1 MNATRYVDIGMV
13 SAKRTAWRPS
23 GRSSSAISGPFEMAS
38 RSPGATIVTAKTALK
53 SGSSQHGKARRQ
65 SVACIWLVA
74 MVCSTPS
81 SSLKRERYQP
91 RSLSFSV
98 PAKAIDSRAL
108 VPAGSGSG
116 RAKLTRSYSSSW
128 DQVSGEDVPSTVSV
142 ACSSTRSAAL
152 QTSSSA
158 GSSTTSAMSTVP
170 RNVAAGRSGSRTM
183 SYRSGCT
190 ARGRRWG
197 LVDMAVE
204 RSGGGRN
211 DFGH

>member
-1 MNATRYVDIGMV
+1 
-13 SAKRTAWRPS
+13 
-23 GRSSSAISGPFEMAS
+23 MAS
-38 RSPGATIVTAKTALK
+38 RSPGATIVAAKTALK

-98 PAKAIDSRAL
+98 PAKAIDSRAPA
-108 VPAGSGSG
+108 PAGSGSG

-128 DQVSGEDVPSTVSV
+128 VHVSGSDVPSTVSV

-170 RNVAAGRSGSRTM
+170 RNVAAGRSGSSTM

-197 LVDMAVE
+197 FVDMAVE

-211 DFGH
+211 AFGH